1 MEQIQPPQKMTIR
14 YEVPILTWLIG
25 GFGVVASSLFYA
37 GWQAADLKIQLE
49 SAVRLGKEV
58 MQKQDAM
65 SRDLMELKVKDQLFD
80 AKIAQI
86 EQRLNKADK

>member
-1 MEQIQPPQKMTIR
+1 MNEIQPPQKMTIR
-14 YEVPILTWLIG
+14 YEVPITWLIG

-58 MQKQDAM
+58 MQTQQAM
-65 SRDLMELKVKDQLFD
+65 SKELMELKVKDQITD
-80 AKIAQI
+80 AKIVQI
-86 EQRLNKADK
+86 EQRLGKVEK

>member
-1 MEQIQPPQKMTIR
+1 
-14 YEVPILTWLIG
+14 
-25 GFGVVASSLFYA
+25 LFYA

>member
-14 YEVPILTWLIG
+14 YEVPITWLIG

>member
-1 MEQIQPPQKMTIR
+1 METIQPPRVNLIR
-14 YEVPILTWLIG
+14 YEVPLTWLIG
-25 GFGVVASSLFYA
+25 GCGCIASALFYA

-65 SRDLMELKVKDQLFD
+65 SKDLMELKVKDQLFD
-80 AKIAQI
+80 AKISQI
-86 EQRLNKADK
+86 EQRLNKVDK